1 MGYSAILKVEQA
13 LYRGLQARIAFMK
26 TKSLTDYT
34 DFATMLLTLVTGLIV
49 TLIILSSP
57 FSESVRGNV
66 MGLAETLI
74 TNGTMGIL
82 ILLWLMVGG
91 LDSCWQFNYATFK
104 AKGINRQ
111 WITLIQTKY
120 PYQKWLKPI
129 YVLTAWAIIFNWI
142 F

>member
-1 MGYSAILKVEQA
+1 ME
-13 LYRGLQARIAFMK
+13 
-26 TKSLTDYT
+26 TKSSTSFMDSIIK
-34 DFATMLLTLVTGLIV
+34 LVVLASGVVV

-57 FSESVRGNV
+57 FSEGVRGSV

-91 LDSCWQFNYATFK
+91 LDSCWQFNYATYK

-111 WITLIQTKY
+111 WINLIQIRY

-129 YVLTAWAIIFNWI
+129 YVLIGWAIIFNWI

>member
-1 MGYSAILKVEQA
+1 MGGRYSRMKNKLTKLDTFGTWIILAE
-13 LYRGLQARIAFMK
+13 
-26 TKSLTDYT
+26 
-34 DFATMLLTLVTGLIV
+34 GLIV
-49 TLIILSSP
+49 TFIILSSP

-74 TNGTMGIL
+74 ANGTMGIL

-91 LDSCWQFNYATFK
+91 LDGFWQFNYATYK

-111 WITLIQTKY
+111 WINLIQIRY

-129 YVLTAWAIIFNWI
+129 YVLTGWAIIFNWI

>member
-1 MGYSAILKVEQA
+1 ME
-13 LYRGLQARIAFMK
+13 
-26 TKSLTDYT
+26 TKSSTYFMDSISK
-34 DFATMLLTLVTGLIV
+34 LLVLASGLVV

-74 TNGTMGIL
+74 ANGTMGIL

-91 LDSCWQFNYATFK
+91 LDSCWQFNYATYK

-111 WITLIQTKY
+111 WINLIQIKY
-120 PYQKWLKPI
+120 PYQKWLKPMYAI
-129 YVLTAWAIIFNWI
+129 VGVSIIFNWI

>member
-1 MGYSAILKVEQA
+1 MIKVEQS
-13 LYRGLQARIAFMK
+13 LYRGLQTRIAFME
-26 TKSLTDYT
+26 TKSLTYYMN
-34 DFATMLLTLVTGLIV
+34 FVSMLLALASGLVV
-49 TLIILSSP
+49 TLIILSSF

-66 MGLAETLI
+66 MGLAELLI

-82 ILLWLMVGG
+82 ILLWLVVGG
-91 LDSCWQFNYATFK
+91 LDSCWQFNYATYK

-111 WITLIQTKY
+111 WINLIQIRY

-129 YVLTAWAIIFNWI
+129 YVLTGWAIIFNWI